1 MTTETP
7 NQHDQFVIFKG
18 ATYQL
23 CPLTL
28 PLTLM
33 IISHNIIII
42 TDYFKDRSKFV
53 PCLMMGIALS
63 DILNAQGQ
71 LLISV
76 MSVLVYNDVLHRDVL
91 YKSLYYY
98 MATGLPGSSC
108 SRLFNIALSLTLT
121 VHLVDPFRRLN
132 TWRLKFMVAIVAIII
147 TILHLADAVSVCV
160 AEYKFHIKKE
170 VQQFYVKLLAVFGMP
185 GSLTTALIVCNPL
198 DGKLEHSHCYD
209 KQFAWSTINVI
220 PAIALTLNFILPP
233 LLVLICMVIQVVCLR
248 RQARS
253 QTSSLARSSHHASI
267 TIVTVSFLY
276 CVTHFAFIV
285 FGIIWANLIGFK
297 NQDQSKLP
305 STEHLGNAIGILQ
318 FVLPLIYAVL
328 YPVILIVRKPE
339 LRESGIST
347 FTGELSYVAD

>member
-1 MTTETP
+1 
-7 NQHDQFVIFKG
+7 
-18 ATYQL
+18 
-23 CPLTL
+23 
-28 PLTLM
+28 
-33 IISHNIIII
+33 
-42 TDYFKDRSKFV
+42 
-53 PCLMMGIALS
+53 
-63 DILNAQGQ
+63 
-71 LLISV
+71 
-76 MSVLVYNDVLHRDVL
+76 
-91 YKSLYYY
+91 
-98 MATGLPGSSC
+98 
-108 SRLFNIALSLTLT
+108 
-121 VHLVDPFRRLN
+121 
-132 TWRLKFMVAIVAIII
+132 MVAIVAIII
-147 TILHLADAVSVCV
+147 TILHLTDAVSVCV

-170 VQQFYVKLLAVFGMP
+170 VQQFYVKLLAGFGMP

-198 DGKLEHSHCYD
+198 DGKLEHSRCYD

-318 FVLPLIYAVL
+318 FVLPLIYANTL
-328 YPVILIVRKPE
+328 LM
-339 LRESGIST
+339 
-347 FTGELSYVAD
+347 